1 MSMLRPL
8 FLIESTHGAR
18 TPIASLAQL
27 VGVKASAQRCYRSQI
42 LRGENSK
49 KRSVN
54 TYGPASGPP
63 CLLIRL
69 YYDSQAFAYTA
80 FFLKDQRK

>member
-1 MSMLRPL
+1 MSMMRPL
-8 FLIESTHGAR
+8 FLIEATCSTH

-49 KRSVN
+49 KKVCEHVRTGVRTALSLDQ
-54 TYGPASGPP
+54 TLLRQSSF
-63 CLLIRL
+63 CLYRL
-69 YYDSQAFAYTA
+69 
-80 FFLKDQRK
+80 FLKDQRT